1 MFLYMEI
8 KEMKCFCLSKTYLF
22 TRSFTEEK
30 VIYTLGKYV
39 LFICQDNSCT
49 IVIPSEETNVPFHI
63 TAMHSLHEF
72 FQDSTL
78 ENCSNTYMFFFSFK
92 CKL

>member
-1 MFLYMEI
+1 MSLCTEI
-8 KEMKCFCLSKTYLF
+8 KEMECFCLSKSYLF

-39 LFICQDNSCT
+39 QFICQDNSCT
-49 IVIPSEETNVPFHI
+49 IIIPSEETNVPFHI

-72 FQDSTL
+72 FQDSIL
-78 ENCSNTYMFFFSFK
+78 E
-92 CKL
+92 KLRQHLHVFLFLHV

>member
-1 MFLYMEI
+1 MYFYTERKDMEV
-8 KEMKCFCLSKTYLF
+8 FWLSKTYIF
-22 TRSFTEEK
+22 TWSFTEEK

-49 IVIPSEETNVPFHI
+49 IIPSEETNVPFHI

-72 FQDSTL
+72 FQGSTL
-78 ENCSNTYMFFFSFK
+78 E
-92 CKL
+92 KLE